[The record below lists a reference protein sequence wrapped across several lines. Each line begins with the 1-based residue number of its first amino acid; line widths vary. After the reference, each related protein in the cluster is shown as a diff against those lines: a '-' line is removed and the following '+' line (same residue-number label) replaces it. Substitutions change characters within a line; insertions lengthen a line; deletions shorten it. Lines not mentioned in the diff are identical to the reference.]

1 MKKIISLT
9 LALIVVCIAVGCA
22 LLEEDIFIT
31 SNTSPDSSYTVIL
44 YQIGSPQWSFGAV
57 KAKLVLTDKNGKE
70 IEKQEFSFNNDGT
83 GVTADNIIEV
93 IWEIDRVEVKTR
105 EFDTAN
111 QYSYTLYFNNQVK
124 NEANTNNPLGCYLRR
139 FLSWACNVNKRLA

>member
-31 SNTSPDSSYTVIL
+31 SNTSPDSSYTVSL
-44 YQIGSPQWSFGAV
+44 YQVGSPMWSFGAV

-93 IWEIDRVEVKTR
+93 IWETDRVEVKTR

-111 QYSYTLYFNNQVK
+111 QYSYTLYFNN
-124 NEANTNNPLGCYLRR
+124 
-139 FLSWACNVNKRLA
+139 